1 MGTCSNCL
9 GRFLLVC
16 VENLRICVYRE
27 MWSAECSENA
37 ADGSPET
44 SRVMTLIVHDWW
56 LRNNN
61 IYILWSI
68 VSAPPS
74 QERLRWTFWIDG
86 RSRISLNT
94 ITIIIILLILRVD
107 RITVKWSM
115 QCVGPKVE
123 AIVPAIRTLTS
134 PSTRSQ
140 QMPELPDSVSLLHN
154 SSPSPWCLVPASPP
168 PGTHNHYR
176 ILQHHLHC
184 TIVQQIEFGKLYIH
198 FDILF

>member
-1 MGTCSNCL
+1 MCKMYISTQCIRMKTPVATCSNCL

-27 MWSAECSENA
+27 MWSGECSENA

-94 ITIIIILLILRVD
+94 IISLLFYWSWGSTKIH
-107 RITVKWSM
+107 TVEWSM

-154 SSPSPWCLVPASPP
+154 SSPSPWCLVPP
-168 PGTHNHYR
+168 
-176 ILQHHLHC
+176 HLA
-184 TIVQQIEFGKLYIH
+184 TTW
-198 FDILF
+198 DT